1 MMLVACLVWFQYV
14 LSRHT
19 VSELQGTRH
28 WVRAADHEFDPL
40 GVVVSYCLLQSRK
53 QGIGTPSDEDATG
66 VCWVAAYV
74 W

>member
-1 MMLVACLVWFQYV
+1 
-14 LSRHT
+14 
-19 VSELQGTRH
+19 
-28 WVRAADHEFDPL
+28 L